1 MRQIIRE
8 IEAGDIDIII
18 GTQMVAKGHHFPNLA
33 TVGIVDGDL
42 GLSQGAD
49 PRAGERTFQLLH
61 QVTGRAGRA
70 LAEGRGFVQ
79 THMPEHPVM
88 EAIISG
94 DREAFLERE
103 IKARRSG
110 LLPPFGRLAALIV
123 SARDKET
130 AQLMA
135 RDIAHRAPPSERID
149 VLGPAEAP
157 IAVIRGRHRWRLL
170 VRAPREID
178 VQAYLRAWLDRLPP
192 LKGDLRLTVDI
203 DPYSFL

>member
-1 MRQIIRE
+1 
-8 IEAGDIDIII
+8 
-18 GTQMVAKGHHFPNLA
+18 
-33 TVGIVDGDL
+33 
-42 GLSQGAD
+42 
-49 PRAGERTFQLLH
+49 
-61 QVTGRAGRA
+61 
-70 LAEGRGFVQ
+70 
-79 THMPEHPVM
+79 
-88 EAIISG
+88 
-94 DREAFLERE
+94 
-103 IKARRSG
+103 
-110 LLPPFGRLAALIV
+110 PPFGRLAALIV